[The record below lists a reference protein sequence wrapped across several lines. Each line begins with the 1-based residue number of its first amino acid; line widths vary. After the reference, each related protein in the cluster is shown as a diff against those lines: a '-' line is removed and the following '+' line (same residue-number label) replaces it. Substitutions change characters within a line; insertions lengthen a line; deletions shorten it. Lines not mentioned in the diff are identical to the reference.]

1 MPPTHVADIM
11 SASRARAPI
20 KPGVEHS
27 VQKMLEETALK
38 AKIIIV
44 ALPLLICLGSNA
56 ARAQESP
63 ATMAGGAANG
73 QRQSEARVPL
83 AETAIALDAAG
94 REALA
99 GRLRTTQ
106 LAGTPEAPERNSR
119 LVVENRS
126 AIFYTYVTGWATF
139 YDATGVRCGEGLWKL
154 EALAPN
160 ESAEVDTPG
169 LRLTCAPASWRI
181 VAANLITRTTSDA
194 AKPADMQ
201 TPPPPTPEAAI
212 PQPTASV
219 APVNSSPAT
228 ALPPLEININGK
240 TLPIQPGNPLEIT
253 VGKERV
259 RITLNAAP

>member
-1 MPPTHVADIM
+1 
-11 SASRARAPI
+11 
-20 KPGVEHS
+20 
-27 VQKMLEETALK
+27 MLEETSLK

-44 ALPLLICLGSNA
+44 SLASFMCLGFDA
-56 ARAQESP
+56 AHAQESP
-63 ATMAGGAANG
+63 TATVDSNVANQ
-73 QRQSEARVPL
+73 QRQSETRVPL
-83 AETAIALDAAG
+83 AETAIAFDAAG

-126 AIFYTYVTGWATF
+126 AIFYTYVTGWTTF

-169 LRLTCAPASWRI
+169 LRLTCTPASWRI
-181 VAANLITRTTSDA
+181 VAANLITRTTLDA
-194 AKPADMQ
+194 AKPANMQ
-201 TPPPPTPEAAI
+201 
-212 PQPTASV
+212 PQPPSPETAMPQNTTTTTT
-219 APVNSSPAT
+219 APIASPAT
-228 ALPPLEININGK
+228 VLPPLEININGK

-259 RITLNAAP
+259 RITVNVAP